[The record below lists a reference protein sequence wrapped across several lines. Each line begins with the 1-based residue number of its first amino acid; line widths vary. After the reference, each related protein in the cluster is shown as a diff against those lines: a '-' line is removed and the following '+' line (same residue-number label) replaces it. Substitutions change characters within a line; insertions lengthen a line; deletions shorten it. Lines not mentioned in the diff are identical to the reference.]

1 MFTRSSFAITLA
13 MLLAAAICATAQTSR
28 PAHKPATTTSH
39 SASSRTAHARHHARE
54 PRGQMVPA
62 PDRISEIQ
70 TALARDNA
78 YQGDPTGKWDAA
90 TIAAMKQFQSAHGL
104 SPTGKIDALTLQ
116 RLGLGS
122 DVAGKGAPSP
132 VASPSPATPSA
143 SIQGGN
149 DATQ

>member
-1 MFTRSSFAITLA
+1 
-13 MLLAAAICATAQTSR
+13 
-28 PAHKPATTTSH
+28 
-39 SASSRTAHARHHARE
+39 
-54 PRGQMVPA
+54 MVPA